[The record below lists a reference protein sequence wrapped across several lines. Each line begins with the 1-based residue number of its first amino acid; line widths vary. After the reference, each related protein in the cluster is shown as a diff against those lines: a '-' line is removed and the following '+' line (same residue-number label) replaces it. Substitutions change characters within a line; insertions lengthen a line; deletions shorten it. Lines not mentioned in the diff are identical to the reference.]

1 MRLINNIS
9 KCIYYYISE
18 NQSYGF
24 LSFGQQLE
32 TNRNI
37 VSFLSVEEWKN
48 HINTELAT
56 DTWLNENLKKELEE
70 QAKDT
75 AKHSDVGYLTAY
87 NFRLPV
93 NDQTDSQLNQLLSS
107 NTDPVRITALSGD
120 VYALSKADLVS
131 LIDQYTKD
139 KPLYLGMVEE

>member
-9 KCIYYYISE
+9 KCMYYYMSD

-24 LSFGQQLE
+24 LNFGQQLE
-32 TNRNI
+32 TNI
-37 VSFLSVEEWKN
+37 GVISFLSVEEWKN
-48 HINTELAT
+48 HVNAALGN

-70 QAKDT
+70 QT
-75 AKHSDVGYLTAY
+75 EYSDVGYLTPY

-93 NDQTDSQLNQLLSS
+93 NDETDIMLEQLLAS
-107 NTDPVRITALSGD
+107 NKDPVRISAMSSD
-120 VYALSKADLVS
+120 VYVLNRDDLVS

-139 KPLYLGMVEE
+139 KLLYLAVLEGK